1 MDNAPINTSVIE
13 VAAGIDVSKD
23 TLDLAIEPQGPAQV
37 FSNDPAGHAGLVR
50 KLKDV
55 DLIVVEATGGYE
67 HDVVLELAA
76 ANLPVV
82 VVNPRQVRDF
92 ARATGRLAKTDRI
105 DAQVLALFGRAV
117 KPFYRPIPDRQARAL
132 GAMVARRRQIVQM
145 VTAEKNRLAQARDAR
160 VRHSVQTIIDALKVQ
175 LDEIER
181 DLDRLI
187 KDCPAWRARKDLLK
201 GVPGVGDVV
210 ARTLVAE
217 LPELGNCSRQEIAAL
232 VGVAPINRDSGMFRG
247 QRRTWGGRAHVRSV
261 LYMAALVAIQHNHI
275 IRRYYEHLLEAGKAK
290 KVALVACMRKLLT
303 ILNAMIRDNQPW
315 KNPPQPA

>member
-1 MDNAPINTSVIE
+1 MDNAPAIE
-13 VAAGIDVSKD
+13 VAAGLDVSKD
-23 TLDLAIEPQGPAQV
+23 TLDLAMEPGGGAPT
-37 FSNDPAGHAGLVR
+37 FSNDSAGHAKLVR
-50 KLKDV
+50 LLKKV

-67 HDVVLELAA
+67 RAIVAELAA
-76 ANLPVV
+76 ADLPVV

-105 DAQVLALFGRAV
+105 DAQVLARFGHAI
-117 KPFYRPIPDRQARAL
+117 KPLRRPIPDEQAQALRARI
-132 GAMVARRRQIVQM
+132 ARRRQIVHM
-145 VTAEKNRLAQARDAR
+145 ITAEKNRLRQAHDAR
-160 VRHSVQTIIDALKVQ
+160 ITRSVQTIIDALKAQ
-175 LDEIER
+175 LDEMDR

-187 KDCPAWRARKDLLK
+187 KDCPAWCARKDLLT

-210 ARTLVAE
+210 ARTLLAE

-247 QRRTWGGRAHVRSV
+247 QRHTWGGRARVRSA
-261 LYMAALVAIQHNHI
+261 LYMAALVGTKHNPLI
-275 IRRYYEHLLEAGKAK
+275 KQYYQRLLGAGKAK

-315 KNPPQPA
+315 KYEPQSP